1 MSLLSI
7 STVMEHS
14 PRHGRPAALEI
25 SPPTRR
31 CYEISSATRFCD
43 DWRKIAK
50 LATTNQHLTSER
62 KAPPHHPPDTTT
74 MDNTTP
80 PPSKRTQDEQVTR
93 AQSHTKERVSSRR
106 IDLAGCTEGVDHGRL
121 QRVKRATTKGAARRS
136 STGSGSGFSGRWWF
150 IRRKLTLPIVG

>member
-1 MSLLSI
+1 
-7 STVMEHS
+7 MEHS

-25 SPPTRR
+25 VPPTRR

-50 LATTNQHLTSER
+50 LAMTNQHLTSER

-80 PPSKRTQDEQVTR
+80 PPSKRTQDKQVTR

-106 IDLAGCTEGVDHGRL
+106 IDLAGLYRRCGPRQTSKGEEGM
-121 QRVKRATTKGAARRS
+121 TKGAARRS